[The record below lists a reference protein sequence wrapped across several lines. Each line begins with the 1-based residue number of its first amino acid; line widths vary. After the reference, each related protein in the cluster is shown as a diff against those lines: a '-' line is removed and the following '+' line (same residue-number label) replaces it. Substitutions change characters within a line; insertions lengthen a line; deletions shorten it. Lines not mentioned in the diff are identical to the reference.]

1 MELVFEPIKKAP
13 TSRRALLITPSAF
26 AGLVAILTAKR
37 RDSEPDVSAV
47 GADEEV
53 AVIRFSDQGENLGPA
68 RVHKVLHS
76 SSEWQ
81 RLLTAEQY
89 YVLRQGGTDTAFT
102 GTYFQKH
109 ERGIYRCAGCRDAL
123 FSSQTKF
130 DSDTGWPSFWAPL
143 AEENIYTR
151 KDTSLS
157 VERQEALCR
166 RCDSH
171 LGHVFNDG
179 PEPTYLRYCMN
190 ESALSFC
197 ASAD

>member
-1 MELVFEPIKKAP
+1 MEAVFEPIKRAP
-13 TSRRALLITPSAF
+13 TSRRALLITPFAF
-26 AGLVAILTAKR
+26 AGLIAITTRKG
-37 RDSEPDVSAV
+37 RDSEPEASATAID
-47 GADEEV
+47 GEV
-53 AVIRFSDQGENLGPA
+53 TVIRFSDKGESLGPA
-68 RVHKVLHS
+68 RVNKVVHS
-76 SSEWQ
+76 GSEWR
-81 RLLTAEQY
+81 RLLTAEQF

-102 GTYFQKH
+102 GTYFQNH

-151 KDTSLS
+151 RDTSLT
-157 VERQEALCR
+157 VERVEVLCR

>member
-13 TSRRALLITPSAF
+13 TSRRALLITPFAF
-26 AGLVAILTAKR
+26 AGLIAISSHKGRHSEAEVSTAV
-37 RDSEPDVSAV
+37 D
-47 GADEEV
+47 GEV
-53 AVIRFSDQGENLGPA
+53 TVIRFSDSCESLGPA
-68 RVHKVLHS
+68 RVNKVVHS
-76 SSEWQ
+76 SSEW
-81 RLLTAEQY
+81 RSLLTAEQY
-89 YVLRQGGTDTAFT
+89 YVMRQGGTDTAFT

-157 VERQEALCR
+157 AERVEVLCR

-179 PEPTYLRYCMN
+179 PEPTYARYCMN
-190 ESALSFC
+190 ESALRFC